1 MRKIITSIILIAFCQ
16 VQILAQASVAISNFA
31 KILKAAQSDFK
42 DIKGKK
48 ISKEEEKY
56 FRYAI
61 KNIVVNPKQ
70 ELLQADKE
78 TEPFFLAGYDIN
90 KEGTEKKEGLKM
102 FSIVNKYIQ
111 SKKDNLY
118 FLVVDSKGD
127 SVTFLKTL
135 LDEFGNPIVRT
146 INAKGVDKFLG
157 YIVYGKTLSENNIDV
172 VSAILSF
179 IHGTESNFAYLKGEK
194 VKDSTDNKLFIGKK
208 HFGSNEEF
216 IVEDNDST
224 SFAYAY
230 FDYSDTLQKAQ
241 AQIVMEDANAVIKAL
256 VAKGSYTVEHEVI
269 ELKKVTRLKNYA
281 NRTVMALIITDDKI
295 FKVEFLGQTLNY

>member
-1 MRKIITSIILIAFCQ
+1 MKKLSTIFFVFAFCHLHT
-16 VQILAQASVAISNFA
+16 LAQTFAGITNFP
-31 KILKAAQSDFK
+31 KILKASQADFTT
-42 DIKGKK
+42 IKGKK
-48 ISKEEEKY
+48 ISLEDEKY
-56 FRYAI
+56 FQYTI
-61 KNIVVNPKQ
+61 KNIVVNPKR
-70 ELLQADKE
+70 ELLQSEKE
-78 TEPFFLAGYDIN
+78 GELYFIAGYDIN
-90 KEGTEKKEGLKM
+90 KEGVEKKEGIKM
-102 FSIVNKYIQ
+102 MAIVNKYIE
-111 SKKDNLY
+111 SKKDNMY
-118 FLVVDSKGD
+118 FVVVDTKAD

-135 LDEFGNPIVRT
+135 FNEYGNLLVRT
-146 INAKGVDKFLG
+146 INAKGADKFIG

-179 IHGTESNFAYLKGEK
+179 IHGAESNFTYLKGEK
-194 VKDSTDNKLFIGKK
+194 IRDSTDNKMFVGTK

-230 FDYSDTLQKAQ
+230 FDYADTLQKIQ
-241 AQIVMEDANAVIKAL
+241 AQIVLEDANAVIKAL

-295 FKVEFLGQTLNY
+295 FKVEFHGQTLNY